1 MASWGRRD
9 VGRLCRLFLLVN
21 VLLNDCYFIIAIAFR
36 DIYFFLKCHWKL
48 LLALAPAYQIVT
60 YQSSEMSFIHLLESQ
75 TNAKGILQEV
85 WDTYKGNESPDTL
98 REDIVFRL
106 QSRFTNVIQ
115 VMGTPANFGNNYAQ
129 KLIAYLKVKKLIRV
143 TQSFT
148 NIS

>member
-1 MASWGRRD
+1 
-9 VGRLCRLFLLVN
+9 
-21 VLLNDCYFIIAIAFR
+21 
-36 DIYFFLKCHWKL
+36 
-48 LLALAPAYQIVT
+48 
-60 YQSSEMSFIHLLESQ
+60 MSFIHLLESQ

-98 REDIVFRL
+98 REDNVFRL

-115 VMGTPANFGNNYAQ
+115 VMGTPTNFGNNYAQ

-143 TQSFT
+143 IQSFR